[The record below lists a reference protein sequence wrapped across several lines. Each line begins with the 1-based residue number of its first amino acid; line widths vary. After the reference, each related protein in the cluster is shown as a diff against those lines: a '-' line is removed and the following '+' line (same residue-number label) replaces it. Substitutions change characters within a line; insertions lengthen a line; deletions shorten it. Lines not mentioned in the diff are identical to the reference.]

1 MSLDQISRADRILV
15 VDDSPDNL
23 FLIQA
28 TLEEDGYQISLAED
42 GKTALALV
50 EKLLPDL
57 ILLDVMML
65 EMDGYEVTGR
75 IRQNPKLPYIPI
87 LLITAHERSSVVKGL
102 DIGADDFIRKPVDID
117 ELLARVRSLLRL
129 KHSIDEREQMVRQH
143 EDFVSRLTHDLRTPL
158 VAADRMLL
166 LFQQEAFG
174 ALPQEMHEAVDSM
187 AHSNHKLLQMVNTLL
202 EVYRHEAGC
211 KTLIFNPVEVQ
222 ELAQEVMQEL
232 KPLAEERGLKLA
244 VAVEQS
250 LEAGPE
256 GHLTTVV
263 MGDRLELHRVLTNL
277 VGNAIKFTE
286 QGAITIHVA
295 GAPVGDKPN
304 QPDQKSYVTIAVQDT
319 GVGIPADEQ
328 ATLFERFH
336 SGEHKRSGSGLGLYL
351 SRRIVESH
359 QGTINVRSQLGKGS
373 VFTIRLPAEKQSGH
387 GSLLHCLPDESN

>member
-1 MSLDQISRADRILV
+1 MSLDQTSRADRILV

-28 TLEEDGYQISLAED
+28 TLEDDGYQINLAED

-50 EKLLPDL
+50 DKLLPDL
-57 ILLDVMML
+57 ILLDVMMP
-65 EMDGYEVTGR
+65 EMDGYEVTER

-87 LLITAHERSSVVKGL
+87 LLITAHEHSSVVKGL

-129 KHSIDEREQMVRQH
+129 KHSIDEREQMVRQR

-187 AHSNHKLLQMVNTLL
+187 ARSNHKLLQMVNTLL

-211 KTLIFNPVEVQ
+211 KTLTFNPVDVQ

-232 KPLAEERGLKLA
+232 KPLAEERGLKLT
-244 VAVEQS
+244 VAVEQGS
-250 LEAGPE
+250 QAATE
-256 GHLTTVV
+256 GQLTTVV

-286 QGAITIHVA
+286 QGAITIHVV
-295 GAPVGDKPN
+295 GAPVGNKPT

-319 GVGIPADEQ
+319 GVGIPAEEQ

-359 QGTINVRSQLGKGS
+359 QGTINVRSQPGEGS
-373 VFTIRLPAEKQSGH
+373 VFTIRLPAEK
-387 GSLLHCLPDESN
+387 

>member
-1 MSLDQISRADRILV
+1 MSLDQTSRVNRILV

-28 TLEEDGYQISLAED
+28 TLEEDGYEIALAED

-50 EKLLPDL
+50 DQLLPDL
-57 ILLDVMML
+57 ILLDVMMP
-65 EMDGYEVTGR
+65 EMDGYEVTER
-75 IRQNPKLPYIPI
+75 IRNNPNLPYIPI

-129 KHSIDEREQMVRQH
+129 KHSIDEREQMVRQR

-158 VAADRMLL
+158 VAADRMFL

-187 AHSNHKLLQMVNTLL
+187 TRSNQKLLQMVNTLL

-211 KTLIFNPVEVQ
+211 KTLNFSPVDLK
-222 ELAQEVMQEL
+222 ELAQEVAQEL
-232 KPLAEERGLKLA
+232 KPLAEERGLKL
-244 VAVEQS
+244 VVEVEPAP
-250 LEAGPE
+250 EAWQGE
-256 GHLTTVV
+256 MFTTTV

-277 VGNAIKFTE
+277 IGNAIKFTE
-286 QGAITIHVA
+286 QGGITIHVT
-295 GAPVGDKPN
+295 GAPNPPASQQAG
-304 QPDQKSYVTIAVQDT
+304 YVTLAVQDT
-319 GVGIPADEQ
+319 GAGIPIEAQ
-328 ATLFERFH
+328 PTLFERFH

-359 QGTINVRSQLGKGS
+359 QGTIEVRSHLSEGS
-373 VFTIRLPAEKQSGH
+373 TFTIRLPV
-387 GSLLHCLPDESN
+387 SNIQK